1 MRVFALLFALI
12 FIAYSDD
19 SFFTYG
25 FWLGLDDRDIFIS
38 GEDRGGFSYPNAVF
52 AFPKSD
58 FTSEMRNNLIKGSLV
73 TKTKFMKAKSM
84 LRDDGIIYKVYEFDN
99 ALQKGTKGD
108 YLCNKPCVFKASIKE
123 RLESSLL
130 FKMPNESSEVLL
142 ELDSKKDKI
151 YVIGK
156 ISNNKI
162 NKVSKANSY
171 YQSIVIRHDA
181 LAFLGYIKV
190 DGLKSDAEF
199 TEDIIKQLGDDK
211 DFPLQLSLKSLQD
224 EQANFNTNNTR
235 AYYLNGVLKIPT
247 KSYRYLWLDDNINNV
262 IDSFD
267 RARLEEFVK
276 QFGKKNLIFSIYLQ
290 PLPKPWISDFSLDR
304 ILNNNQGLDTKEHLC
319 LRNEAIIKDINGKA
333 LDKLRL
339 ANAFITLEKENNDSY
354 DVKIYNSPYN
364 AFSLTLAS
372 YHTISKD
379 YLMPCNKLD
388 IRSLPRY
395 DLASKHISNIANIA
409 YKNIGDSVEVVYK
422 NGKMIGFKEKFSSL
436 DTALEELDSRFKK
449 IYQGI
454 DLSPRL
460 DRVIDFKD
468 ENIIPSEYSY
478 INLGEKILLFNNN
491 MLYIIRQD
499 FLSSI
504 NLIMLERAEEKP

>member
-1 MRVFALLFALI
+1 MRVFALLFTLI
-12 FIAYSDD
+12 FIAYSND

-38 GEDRGGFSYPNAVF
+38 GDEKGGFSYPNAVF

-73 TKTKFMKAKSM
+73 TKTKLMKAKSM
-84 LRDDGIIYKVYEFDN
+84 LRDDGIIYKVYDFNN
-99 ALQKGTKGD
+99 ALQKGIKGD

-123 RLESSLL
+123 GLESSLL

-142 ELDSKKDKI
+142 ELVSKKDKI

-162 NKVSKANSY
+162 NKDSKATSY

-199 TEDIIKQLGDDK
+199 KEDIIKQLGDDK
-211 DFPLQLSLKSLQD
+211 DFPLQISLKSLQD
-224 EQANFNTNNTR
+224 EQKRVNTNNLR
-235 AYYLNGVLKIPT
+235 AYYLNGELKIPT

-276 QFGKKNLIFSIYLQ
+276 QFGKRNLTFSVYIQ
-290 PLPKPWISDFSLDR
+290 FLPKPWISDFSLDR
-304 ILNNNQGLDTKEHLC
+304 ILKSKGLDTKQHLC

-372 YHTISKD
+372 YYTISKD

-388 IRSLPRY
+388 IGSLPKY
-395 DLASKHISNIANIA
+395 DLASKYISNIANIA

-436 DTALEELDSRFKK
+436 DTALEELDSRLKK
-449 IYQGI
+449 IYKGI

-460 DRVIDFKD
+460 DRVINFKGED
-468 ENIIPSEYSY
+468 IIPSEYSY
-478 INLGEKILLFNNN
+478 INLGEKILLFDNN
-491 MLYIIRQD
+491 MLYIVGQD

-504 NLIMLERAEEKP
+504 NLIMLERAEEE